1 MEQGA
6 AKIAKMLAFAI
17 LLGVAITAFNPH
29 YRAAFL
35 AIARGTPQEN
45 PIWKTNLDYY
55 PDVVLPGMPP
65 YKPAPPVVD
74 DDLRSVANAPAVQP

>member
-6 AKIAKMLAFAI
+6 AKIAKMLLFAI

-29 YRAAFL
+29 YRQAFL

-45 PIWKTNLDYY
+45 PIWKSNLEYY
-55 PDVVLPGMPP
+55 PDIILPGMPP
-65 YKPAPPVVD
+65 YKPALPVGD
-74 DDLRSVANAPAVQP
+74 RNLSAAAQDAAAQP

>member
-6 AKIAKMLAFAI
+6 AKIAKMLLFAI

-29 YRAAFL
+29 YRQAFL

-45 PIWKTNLDYY
+45 PIWKSNLEYY
-55 PDVVLPGMPP
+55 PDIILPGMPP
-65 YKPAPPVVD
+65 YKPALPVGD
-74 DDLRSVANAPAVQP
+74 RNLSAAAQDAAAQS

>member
-17 LLGVAITAFNPH
+17 LLGIAITSFNPH
-29 YRAAFL
+29 YRQAFL

-45 PIWKTNLDYY
+45 PIWKSNLEYY
-55 PDVVLPGMPP
+55 PDIILPGMPA
-65 YKPAPPVVD
+65 YKPASALD
-74 DDLRSVANAPAVQP
+74 DSDIPLTARTEAQP

>member
-6 AKIAKMLAFAI
+6 AKIAKMLAFAV

-35 AIARGTPQEN
+35 AIARGEPQEN

-55 PDVVLPGMPP
+55 PDIVLPGMPP
-65 YKPAPPVVD
+65 WKPTPAVD
-74 DDLRSVANAPAVQP
+74 DFAVQSAAQP

>member
-29 YRAAFL
+29 YRQAFL
-35 AIARGTPQEN
+35 AIARGQPQDS
-45 PIWKTNLDYY
+45 PIWKSNLEYY
-55 PDVVLPGMPP
+55 PDIVLPGQPTASAAP
-65 YKPAPPVVD
+65 GAATEPAD
-74 DDLRSVANAPAVQP
+74 QP

>member
-6 AKIAKMLAFAI
+6 AKIAKMLLFAI

-29 YRAAFL
+29 YRQAFL

-45 PIWKTNLDYY
+45 PIWKTNLEYY
-55 PDVVLPGMPP
+55 PDIILPGMPP
-65 YKPAPPVVD
+65 YKPALPVD
-74 DDLRSVANAPAVQP
+74 NRNLSAAAQDAAAQP

>member
-6 AKIAKMLAFAI
+6 AKIAKMLAFAV

-35 AIARGTPQEN
+35 AIARGAPQEN
-45 PIWKTNLDYY
+45 PIWKTNLAYY
-55 PDVVLPGMPP
+55 PDIILPGMPA
-65 YKPAPPVVD
+65 YKPVTPID
-74 DDLRSVANAPAVQP
+74 DDAVQAVAKSAAVQP

>member
-6 AKIAKMLAFAI
+6 AKIAKMLLFAV

-29 YRAAFL
+29 YRQAFL

-45 PIWKTNLDYY
+45 PIWKSNLEYY
-55 PDVVLPGMPP
+55 PDIVLPGMPAW
-65 YKPAPPVVD
+65 KPVLPVGD
-74 DDLRSVANAPAVQP
+74 FAVQSAAQF

>member
-29 YRAAFL
+29 YRQAFL
-35 AIARGTPQEN
+35 AIARGQPQEN
-45 PIWKTNLDYY
+45 PIWKSNLEYY
-55 PDVVLPGMPP
+55 PDIILPGMPA
-65 YKPAPPVVD
+65 YKPAIAAND
-74 DDLRSVANAPAVQP
+74 DAVQSATADHP

>member
-6 AKIAKMLAFAI
+6 AKIAKMLLFAI

-29 YRAAFL
+29 YRQAFL

-45 PIWKTNLDYY
+45 PIWKSNLEYY
-55 PDVVLPGMPP
+55 PDIILPGMPP
-65 YKPAPPVVD
+65 YKPALPLD
-74 DDLRSVANAPAVQP
+74 DRNIPSAAQAAAAQP